1 MKYLIFYDI
10 RDGKRLHEAA
20 KLLGRNGKRVQ
31 KSFFSCSIT
40 DMNVL
45 AGLKEQLGKIIDKK
59 EDKVAIYPVCDKCLS
74 GGYYIGSTPF
84 DFFDTGYVIL

>member
-1 MKYLIFYDI
+1 MKYLVFYDI

-20 KLLGRNGKRVQ
+20 KLLGKKGKRVQ

-40 DMNVL
+40 DMAVL
-45 AGLKEQLGKIIDKK
+45 SELKEQLGNVIDKN
-59 EDKVAIYPVCDKCLS
+59 EDKVAIYPVCDKCLDN
-74 GGYYIGSTPF
+74 GYYIGSSPL